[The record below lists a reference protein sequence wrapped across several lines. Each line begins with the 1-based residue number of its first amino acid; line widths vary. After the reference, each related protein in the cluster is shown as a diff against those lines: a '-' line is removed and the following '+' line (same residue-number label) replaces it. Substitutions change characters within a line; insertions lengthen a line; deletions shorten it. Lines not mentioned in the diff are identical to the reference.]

1 MSNSKYVDD
10 EFDDLTRKTKIEGE
24 DFVETFFDISQ
35 IEDEKLRTKN
45 IIGFAWNLIRDYQK
59 DGTLENLPLFL
70 DHLADVA
77 RGRTGV

>member
-35 IEDEKLRTKN
+35 IEDEKLRTNN

-59 DGTLENLPLFL
+59 DGTLANLPLFL
-70 DHLADVA
+70 DHLADLA

>member
-10 EFDDLTRKTKIEGE
+10 EFDDLARKGKIEQE
-24 DFVETFFDISQ
+24 DFIETFFDISK

-59 DGTLENLPLFL
+59 DGTLANLPLFL

-77 RGRTGV
+77 RGNTGV

>member
-77 RGRTGV
+77 RGNTGV

>member
-59 DGTLENLPLFL
+59 DGTLANLPLFL

-77 RGRTGV
+77 RGNTGV